1 MSVSCLLC
9 CLQLHKPHV
18 AYGVASAV
26 IYHKYIYSRLYRGGS
41 RQSSAHLLHP
51 PILLGFT
58 APVHPLISHHFTQL
72 SASASLFLLIAHNN
86 PPKSLSRSAFFP
98 TLGAEKTQ
106 WQPSEKYGQAEEISR
121 SDEYTH
127 ICGRFPLQ
135 INWTLTVLQGF
146 FFLPHIFPAAASQI
160 CIWKATF
167 GLFCLRNEMM
177 LNLMHINKETKS
189 ILTSKV
195 SFESS
200 CGNCVEGVDTQPHNL
215 RLVIT
220 LIEEVK
226 LRVAPLQS
234 SSKQMLTIHLNVN

>member
-1 MSVSCLLC
+1 
-9 CLQLHKPHV
+9 
-18 AYGVASAV
+18 
-26 IYHKYIYSRLYRGGS
+26 
-41 RQSSAHLLHP
+41 
-51 PILLGFT
+51 
-58 APVHPLISHHFTQL
+58 
-72 SASASLFLLIAHNN
+72 
-86 PPKSLSRSAFFP
+86 
-98 TLGAEKTQ
+98 
-106 WQPSEKYGQAEEISR
+106 
-121 SDEYTH
+121 
-127 ICGRFPLQ
+127 
-135 INWTLTVLQGF
+135 
-146 FFLPHIFPAAASQI
+146 
-160 CIWKATF
+160 
-167 GLFCLRNEMM
+167 MM